1 MSASPI
7 SYSPVFWRELFGAK
21 ENFWVE
27 TDLRD
32 GYPEIAMVSAER
44 RSKDQWKFS
53 RDGPSCH
60 PQHPSSPWNPANT
73 LPPHNRGFLFSTQ
86 ANYGTHR

>member
-7 SYSPVFWRELFGAK
+7 SYSPIFWRELFGAK

-44 RSKDQWKFS
+44 RSKES
-53 RDGPSCH
+53 GSSAEMARVATLSIR
-60 PQHPSSPWNPANT
+60 SPWNPANT
-73 LPPHNRGFLFSTQ
+73 SPPHNRDCLFSTQ